1 MAADGELN
9 LLDGNA
15 SATVFHGATV
25 SLQSELNSS
34 YLIGFIYSCLHES
47 RFERSQL
54 LYSHQFLF

>member
-9 LLDGNA
+9 LLYGNA

-25 SLQSELNSS
+25 SIQSELNFS

-47 RFERSQL
+47 
-54 LYSHQFLF
+54 